1 MVRDRH
7 RVRAA
12 TQAPAQ
18 AGAVRNDPA
27 LATSTAVLTPLTE
40 LPPPSRAPEAV
51 VADRWQPLFAYV
63 EGLAHPAA
71 EAEPAATS
79 ALLMQPPDVGEPKRQ
94 ACSAPV
100 PAVVIDLDEGAD
112 TFVPGRL
119 APAPAEVVAGLARLR
134 QASVVVLWISRLP
147 ASRAADVAQALR
159 TAGFDPRGQDQLL
172 LIRNDDDRKQALRE
186 DASQDVCV
194 VAIAG
199 DQRGDFDE
207 LYDYLRN
214 PDGAFALDSMIG
226 EGWFLIPSLAAAPA
240 GGNDT
245 SPASPSTER

>member
-1 MVRDRH
+1 
-7 RVRAA
+7 
-12 TQAPAQ
+12 
-18 AGAVRNDPA
+18 
-27 LATSTAVLTPLTE
+27 
-40 LPPPSRAPEAV
+40 
-51 VADRWQPLFAYV
+51 
-63 EGLAHPAA
+63 
-71 EAEPAATS
+71 
-79 ALLMQPPDVGEPKRQ
+79 
-94 ACSAPV
+94 V

-119 APAPAEVVAGLARLR
+119 APAPVEVAAGLARLR

-147 ASRAADVAQALR
+147 ASRAADVARALR

-172 LIRNDDDRKQALRE
+172 LVRNADDRKQTLRE

-194 VAIAG
+194 IAIAG

-226 EGWFLIPSLAAAPA
+226 QVWFLIPSLAGAPA